1 MRIDKTLSRD
11 RAVQG
16 VINFPVRIAL
26 ILFIAGAITQGCQKS
41 DSRFAQP
48 SSSSPTTGIDF
59 KITDSSQFTSVYLVS
74 DDPGLGALNIDS
86 QLVNAWGMAI
96 SDENEIWVSSNEEGL
111 SLIYNHEGQK
121 VDTPVTIPGDT
132 SGSAPTGAVYNETTD
147 FVIAST
153 GETSEFIFSTEA
165 GTIAAWASGDSA
177 IIVADRSAEDAVY
190 KGIAIASNNGVN
202 YLYATN
208 FKGNAVDVF
217 DASFNYVSSI
227 TFTDPTLPAGYAP
240 FNIKSI
246 NGQLYVTYAL
256 QLGPDNED
264 DDAGPGHGYV
274 DIYNTDGTFVT
285 RFASEGSLN
294 SPWGIEQVPG
304 NPTAIM
310 IGNFGDGRINV
321 FDSTG
326 TWVTNLQSNGSPIE
340 IPGLWAL
347 GFIKKPSGDDRKR
360 LYFTAGPAD
369 ESHGLFGYIKVNP

>member
-74 DDPGLGALNIDS
+74 DDPGLGALNLDS

-264 DDAGPGHGYV
+264 DDAGPGHG
-274 DIYNTDGTFVT
+274 
-285 RFASEGSLN
+285 
-294 SPWGIEQVPG
+294 
-304 NPTAIM
+304 
-310 IGNFGDGRINV
+310 
-321 FDSTG
+321 
-326 TWVTNLQSNGSPIE
+326 
-340 IPGLWAL
+340 
-347 GFIKKPSGDDRKR
+347 
-360 LYFTAGPAD
+360 
-369 ESHGLFGYIKVNP
+369 